1 MSKLSDNDINK
12 LRTICEFVFFDQ
24 FKDSCTYESFEKLFS
39 LCFIGDDISLNK
51 VFIEIIGEKRKYLT
65 FPRFIRAYMRYK
77 SKDRSNSRDF
87 NFFYEKIFERILL
100 SENEFIGK
108 NIEGN
113 QKFSTAVYQSK
124 ETISKIQILAD
135 NKENI
140 YGINIIYDDNLKCE
154 MFPKKIE
161 DKLKIKI
168 DMQFGILDESILKK
182 IGRKYGLKEKNYKD
196 CITHIFGTFKDTITF
211 LGFKC
216 RSGKTHL
223 IGKPEGNPFV
233 FGSFGAQFHYI
244 KFEVDKNKGITFF
257 QPFFIKSVRSNV
269 FIRGKIDDILNQKD
283 VPIKDENVLQT
294 LEDEIAIDKMIT
306 TEIIPDDYF
315 FNEKLEDKIKGKKFN
330 EVINKEPR
338 KWLLEDKVK
347 PNGELLSLNEILNG
361 YDQELLRSK
370 PKERKNV
377 LRSKN
382 RRVNRWDGKIDT
394 KKTNI
399 FLQDKKNYKMLMN
412 KLKNQIQE
420 EINDKSNKDEFE
432 VKKSLLDMIV
442 EDSNDY
448 KTRGGYY
455 GDYNMEK
462 MNKKRMRNYSDSNYN
477 KKPEILKSKIKGKLK
492 NYNRN
497 NFRANNYQNS
507 YFSNALNF
515 FNDLYGQNDDDF
527 FDEDEDED
535 DFYKEFGGYG
545 FNNNYPSRKNY
556 SNYYYVIEEE
566 DSDGN
571 KRKYISDKPLD
582 NDPKKIQKCVE
593 NWRKIA
599 DGLRDSQGIYILQT
613 IGNVIKAVTILEKC
627 EKDKN
632 YDKKINIIDK
642 LKLYK
647 TLEENERIINFLSSG
662 HKKNNKNI
670 PLEEDDVYDDDE
682 EEEESL
688 VCDEHPEKITD
699 LAELKTKMESIEDYL
714 KKKNLDKTKREKLE
728 KLYDLYNQQKNILIE
743 NETESN
749 KKEVISN
756 NKINYHNLI
765 KEEEKKRNMEIEAE
779 QDRIKELNT
788 IAQNALFSGIKD
800 IIKTVSIRDR
810 PTPNKIYKNQKI
822 PTSGKPFTDTL
833 FPPEKKSLCP
843 INRNGS
849 WILPKECIDDDVYGW
864 EDIKWARVSE
874 IFDSD
879 NFQVFEDKI
888 EADDIMQGS
897 LGDCY
902 FLSAIGSLCRFTNLI
917 EKLFYFKEK
926 SKENCYG
933 VYLFIN
939 GIWELILIDDYMP
952 YLGSYFKNFA
962 FSSTTKNELWV
973 MLLEK
978 AWAKINGCYAKAGSG
993 GTPNE
998 VFEVITEAWSQRL
1011 LVKKGNHD
1019 EIWEALYK
1027 GNEKGYIMTA
1037 GTSGDTTNLDTEEV
1051 GLSPGH
1057 AYTISDVV
1065 IVKEKHNEKLVKL
1078 RNPWGS
1084 GEWNGDWCDTSSLWT
1099 PSLKKKYGLTEKA
1112 KDDGDFFMKFEDFC
1126 KYYAQIGICK
1136 LHDDFVT
1143 TICRPHSKGATKPF
1157 IVKVTN
1163 KNNNV
1168 HCYFSLYQKN
1178 PRVILKDGTY
1188 QENVYAYIVLCDE
1201 KFNFIQSVSGT
1212 DMHLCV
1218 NIGIDKGTY
1227 YLISDINYRYV
1238 NINKKVH
1245 GYNVTCYAAKEIQLE
1260 NVTDKVNINESLD
1273 KCIYSYC
1280 KNKITPT
1287 KQNNGVNVYMS
1298 KTYNTDFPM
1307 QYSINSLFTINYNIA
1322 ASNVSN
1328 NDKRRTEE
1336 SSNKNKEKEDI
1347 VFQEE
1352 GEELDDA
1359 GTLVQYL
1366 RETSSGYVVGLENR
1380 GRRKE
1385 KMKLTL
1391 EGLEFKDRQY
1401 KGKNPITFIIE
1412 AKSKM
1417 TFEMTLKKRYYGD
1430 VTFEFD
1436 FA

>member
-1 MSKLSDNDINK
+1 MSKLTDNDINK

-87 NFFYEKIFERILL
+87 NFFYEKIFEKILL

-535 DFYKEFGGYG
+535 DFYK
-545 FNNNYPSRKNY
+545 
-556 SNYYYVIEEE
+556 
-566 DSDGN
+566 
-571 KRKYISDKPLD
+571 
-582 NDPKKIQKCVE
+582 
-593 NWRKIA
+593 
-599 DGLRDSQGIYILQT
+599 
-613 IGNVIKAVTILEKC
+613 
-627 EKDKN
+627 
-632 YDKKINIIDK
+632 
-642 LKLYK
+642 
-647 TLEENERIINFLSSG
+647 
-662 HKKNNKNI
+662 
-670 PLEEDDVYDDDE
+670 
-682 EEEESL
+682 
-688 VCDEHPEKITD
+688 
-699 LAELKTKMESIEDYL
+699 
-714 KKKNLDKTKREKLE
+714 
-728 KLYDLYNQQKNILIE
+728 
-743 NETESN
+743 
-749 KKEVISN
+749 
-756 NKINYHNLI
+756 
-765 KEEEKKRNMEIEAE
+765 
-779 QDRIKELNT
+779 
-788 IAQNALFSGIKD
+788 
-800 IIKTVSIRDR
+800 
-810 PTPNKIYKNQKI
+810 
-822 PTSGKPFTDTL
+822 
-833 FPPEKKSLCP
+833 
-843 INRNGS
+843 
-849 WILPKECIDDDVYGW
+849 
-864 EDIKWARVSE
+864 
-874 IFDSD
+874 
-879 NFQVFEDKI
+879 
-888 EADDIMQGS
+888 
-897 LGDCY
+897 
-902 FLSAIGSLCRFTNLI
+902 
-917 EKLFYFKEK
+917 
-926 SKENCYG
+926 
-933 VYLFIN
+933 
-939 GIWELILIDDYMP
+939 
-952 YLGSYFKNFA
+952 
-962 FSSTTKNELWV
+962 
-973 MLLEK
+973 
-978 AWAKINGCYAKAGSG
+978 
-993 GTPNE
+993 
-998 VFEVITEAWSQRL
+998 
-1011 LVKKGNHD
+1011 
-1019 EIWEALYK
+1019 
-1027 GNEKGYIMTA
+1027 
-1037 GTSGDTTNLDTEEV
+1037 
-1051 GLSPGH
+1051 
-1057 AYTISDVV
+1057 
-1065 IVKEKHNEKLVKL
+1065 
-1078 RNPWGS
+1078 
-1084 GEWNGDWCDTSSLWT
+1084 
-1099 PSLKKKYGLTEKA
+1099 
-1112 KDDGDFFMKFEDFC
+1112 
-1126 KYYAQIGICK
+1126 
-1136 LHDDFVT
+1136 
-1143 TICRPHSKGATKPF
+1143 
-1157 IVKVTN
+1157 
-1163 KNNNV
+1163 
-1168 HCYFSLYQKN
+1168 
-1178 PRVILKDGTY
+1178 
-1188 QENVYAYIVLCDE
+1188 
-1201 KFNFIQSVSGT
+1201 
-1212 DMHLCV
+1212 
-1218 NIGIDKGTY
+1218 
-1227 YLISDINYRYV
+1227 
-1238 NINKKVH
+1238 
-1245 GYNVTCYAAKEIQLE
+1245 
-1260 NVTDKVNINESLD
+1260 
-1273 KCIYSYC
+1273 
-1280 KNKITPT
+1280 
-1287 KQNNGVNVYMS
+1287 
-1298 KTYNTDFPM
+1298 
-1307 QYSINSLFTINYNIA
+1307 
-1322 ASNVSN
+1322 
-1328 NDKRRTEE
+1328 
-1336 SSNKNKEKEDI
+1336 
-1347 VFQEE
+1347 
-1352 GEELDDA
+1352 
-1359 GTLVQYL
+1359 
-1366 RETSSGYVVGLENR
+1366 
-1380 GRRKE
+1380 
-1385 KMKLTL
+1385 
-1391 EGLEFKDRQY
+1391 
-1401 KGKNPITFIIE
+1401 
-1412 AKSKM
+1412 
-1417 TFEMTLKKRYYGD
+1417 
-1430 VTFEFD
+1430 
-1436 FA
+1436 